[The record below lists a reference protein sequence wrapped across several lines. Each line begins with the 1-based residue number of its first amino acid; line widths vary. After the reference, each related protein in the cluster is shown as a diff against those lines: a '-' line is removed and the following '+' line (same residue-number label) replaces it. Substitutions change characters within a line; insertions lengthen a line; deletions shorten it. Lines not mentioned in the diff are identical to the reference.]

1 MSIRKAPAVTAVSS
15 IPKLYSSKSE
25 ESWNIVPPMETPPS
39 AGPLEICLE
48 DKLAKFG
55 QSPQNIEDHAKGP
68 CVKS

>member
-1 MSIRKAPAVTAVSS
+1 
-15 IPKLYSSKSE
+15 
-25 ESWNIVPPMETPPS
+25 METPPS

-68 CVKS
+68 CVKSQSSPLDRIQGDYNREDPKFYVILLYYE